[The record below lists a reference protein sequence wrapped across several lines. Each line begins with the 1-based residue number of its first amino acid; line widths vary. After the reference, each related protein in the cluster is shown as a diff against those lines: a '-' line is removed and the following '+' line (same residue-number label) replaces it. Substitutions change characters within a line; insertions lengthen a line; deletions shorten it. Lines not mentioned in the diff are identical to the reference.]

1 MNNFSINYLNFS
13 TFLKLIIDNSKQK
26 IYLKKEYKENPFF
39 NKKKISERN
48 FKILRIIPKF
58 KMKRKF

>member
-26 IYLKKEYKENPFF
+26 IYLKKNIKKIRFLT
-39 NKKKISERN
+39 KKKSVKETT
-48 FKILRIIPKF
+48 KF
-58 KMKRKF
+58 

>member
-13 TFLKLIIDNSKQK
+13 TFLKLIIDNSKQN
-26 IYLKKEYKENPFF
+26 IYLKMEYKENPFF
-39 NKKKISERN
+39 NKEKISERN
-48 FKILRIIPKF
+48 YKIIRIVPKF